1 MPRTEREEKGQV
13 CIALRETFRSP
24 KPGNTYCTKRRD
36 SSSSLIGGDDNKMA
50 RMIGRK
56 KSWSLHGMGGS
67 AGQGAGHPRYK

>member
-1 MPRTEREEKGQV
+1 
-13 CIALRETFRSP
+13 
-24 KPGNTYCTKRRD
+24 
-36 SSSSLIGGDDNKMA
+36 MA